1 MDVNEIERL
10 STITLTSKLR
20 VKEQSFLVVLHF
32 TIAVVY
38 STMIMRDYPTLHLRY
53 KVKQRE
59 TTI

>member
-1 MDVNEIERL
+1 MGVNEIERL

-38 STMIMRDYPTLHLRY
+38 STMIMRDYPTLDT
-53 KVKQRE
+53 K
-59 TTI
+59 